1 MEAGFVIA
9 GTHSGCGKTTVTMGI
24 LAALTKMGLRVQ
36 PFKVGP
42 DFIDPGLHRMV
53 TGRPSRNLDRW
64 MCGDEYVK
72 DCFLRHAQ
80 DADIS
85 VVEGV
90 MGMYDGES
98 SAARIAGLLGLPVI
112 LVVDAYGMAESA
124 GAVVHGFANYPCEP
138 RTEIIGII
146 FNRVASES
154 HFARLKKS
162 VTDVPVLGWLPRERD
177 FQIPERHL
185 GLVTAEEAPLSC
197 EGIDR
202 LADMILEHVDMETI
216 IKKGSRVQGPG
227 SRTTEKG
234 TRKKTK
240 ESDSLPLLAP
250 GPRPLAP
257 LPLSPDPGPWPLD
270 PVPLS
275 LDPVVKVGVAYDK
288 AFCFYYEDNLDLLRK
303 AGAEICFFSPLA
315 DRELPDV
322 DLIYIGGGY
331 PEVNAREL
339 SENRPILNALLSWAE
354 AGKPLYA
361 ECGGL
366 MYLSKG
372 VHTQEGDFFP
382 MAGILPFETEMT
394 KRPVLG
400 YREVSISED
409 CILGKKGSVMR
420 GHEFHYSVIRGEQ
433 TGDNCYSAT
442 TSTGQ
447 SVGTQGYRWKNTLA
461 SYIHIHLGSNRE
473 TAGCLVR
480 SAEDKDS

>member
-1 MEAGFVIA
+1 MAHGFVIA

-72 DCFLRHAQ
+72 ECFLKHAEG
-80 DADIS
+80 ADIA

-98 SAARIAGLLGLPVI
+98 SAARLAGLLGLPVI

-124 GAVVHGFANYPCEP
+124 GAVVHGFAHYPCEVRP
-138 RTEIIGII
+138 EIMGVI
-146 FNRVASES
+146 FNRVASVS
-154 HFARLKKS
+154 HFERLQKS
-162 VTDVPVLGWLPRERD
+162 VTDIPVLGWLPRERD

-185 GLVTAEEAPLSC
+185 GLVTAEESPLSH
-197 EGIDR
+197 EGIGR
-202 LADMILEHVDMETI
+202 LADMILAHVDMNKI
-216 IKKGSRVQGPG
+216 AGSRVKGQG
-227 SRTTEKG
+227 SRE
-234 TRKKTK
+234 RTK
-240 ESDSLPLLAP
+240 ESDSLPLLDP
-250 GPRPLAP
+250 GPRT
-257 LPLSPDPGPWPLD
+257 
-270 PVPLS
+270 
-275 LDPVVKVGVAYDK
+275 LDPVVRIGVAYDR
-288 AFCFYYEDNLDLLRK
+288 AFCFYYEDNLDILRQ
-303 AGAEICFFSPLA
+303 AGAEICFFSPLE

-322 DLIYIGGGY
+322 DILYIGGGY
-331 PEVNAREL
+331 PEVHAKEL
-339 SENRPILNALLSWAE
+339 SQNRSLLNALYGWADY
-354 AGKPLYA
+354 GKPLYA

-372 VHTQEGDFFP
+372 IHTQEGAFFP
-382 MAGILPFETEMT
+382 MSGILPFDCEMT
-394 KRPVLG
+394 RRPVLG
-400 YREVSISED
+400 YREVQITED
-409 CILGKKGSVMR
+409 CIIGQNGSVMR

-433 TGDNCYSAT
+433 SGDNCYCAT
-442 TSTGQ
+442 TSAGQ
-447 SVGTQGYRWKNTLA
+447 PVSTKGYRWKNTVA

-473 TAGCLVR
+473 TAKCLVR